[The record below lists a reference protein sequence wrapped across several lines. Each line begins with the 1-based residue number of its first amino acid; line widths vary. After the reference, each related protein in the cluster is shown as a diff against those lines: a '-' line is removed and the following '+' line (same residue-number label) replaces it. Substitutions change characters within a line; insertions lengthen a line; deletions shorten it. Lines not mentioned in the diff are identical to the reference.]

1 MQEDAVMKEAGNMGR
16 RIVGKDAKTTVTS
29 RGKRQDQE
37 HPRPGRVNGS
47 EKYTKATVPLF
58 NRQIAALDE
67 MRAAIKRRTGAS
79 VMRAEIIRAA
89 LDALLEAEIDLT
101 SVRAEPEFKNGDLK
115 NLIMSRFT
123 K

>member
-1 MQEDAVMKEAGNMGR
+1 MPRPKA
-16 RIVGKDAKTTVTS
+16 GKDTKLPVSPVPKSGGQAK
-29 RGKRQDQE
+29 RG
-37 HPRPGRVNGS
+37 PGRVNGP

-67 MRAAIKRRTGAS
+67 IRAAIKRKTGAS

-89 LDALLEAEIDLT
+89 LDALLEAKIDLT
-101 SVRAEPEFKNGDLK
+101 SVRPEPEYKNGDLK
-115 NLIMSRFT
+115 KLISSKLR